1 MLAAHYRTE
10 RVLNNLLRWLGRSAG
25 VIGVLLC
32 AVSFLAR
39 AVGVWTIGGFQ
50 IGTVLQAGMAGMI
63 LGCLAYLAVLV
74 DVQK

>member
-1 MLAAHYRTE
+1 M
-10 RVLNNLLRWLGRSAG
+10 NNLLRWLGRSAG

-39 AVGVWTIGGFQ
+39 AAGVWTIGGFQ
-50 IGTVLQAGMAGMI
+50 VGSVLQAGMAGMI